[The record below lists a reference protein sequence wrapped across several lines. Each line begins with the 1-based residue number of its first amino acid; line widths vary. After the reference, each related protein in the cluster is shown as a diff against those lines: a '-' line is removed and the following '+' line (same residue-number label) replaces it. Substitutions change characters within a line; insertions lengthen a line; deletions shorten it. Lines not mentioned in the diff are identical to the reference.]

1 MVNSRT
7 DLQKYL
13 LATSRYGDFIQE
25 KISTIVNHGKY
36 NHAMV
41 RRALDEEK
49 KGLLQ
54 YGTPLSVTFKDA
66 KKFDIQ
72 NPIISGLLSQ
82 VEANKLEDNILK
94 QKPEDL
100 KNREIASRLT
110 GLRLP
115 SCKYI
120 YIIIIIVIIITIIII
135 ITIVKDLVIWVL
147 EVVSHLFYLLK
158 ELPFL

>member
-1 MVNSRT
+1 MQSKKKNY
-7 DLQKYL
+7 KYFQNCKFYFVKK
-13 LATSRYGDFIQE
+13 SFFEIKRIF
-25 KISTIVNHGKY
+25 KIACLIG
-36 NHAMV
+36 
-41 RRALDEEK
+41 
-49 KGLLQ
+49 GLL
-54 YGTPLSVTFKDA
+54 T
-66 KKFDIQ
+66 
-72 NPIISGLLSQ
+72 Q
-82 VEANKLEDNILK
+82 VEANKIEDNILK
-94 QKPEDL
+94 QKLQDL

>member
-1 MVNSRT
+1 MQSKKQNY
-7 DLQKYL
+7 KYFQNCKF
-13 LATSRYGDFIQE
+13 YFVK
-25 KISTIVNHGKY
+25 KIFFEIKRIFKIACPIG
-36 NHAMV
+36 
-41 RRALDEEK
+41 
-49 KGLLQ
+49 GLL
-54 YGTPLSVTFKDA
+54 T
-66 KKFDIQ
+66 
-72 NPIISGLLSQ
+72 Q
-82 VEANKLEDNILK
+82 VEANKIEDNILK
-94 QKPEDL
+94 QKLQDL
-100 KNREIASRLT
+100 KIREIASRLT